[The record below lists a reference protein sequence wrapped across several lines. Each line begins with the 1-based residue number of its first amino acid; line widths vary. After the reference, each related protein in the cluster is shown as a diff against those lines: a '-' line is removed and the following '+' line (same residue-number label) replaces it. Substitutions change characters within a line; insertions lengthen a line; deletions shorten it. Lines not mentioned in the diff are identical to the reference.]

1 MGSNPYK
8 VKVRQA
14 KFCLRL
20 SQVFFSRGSPVFT
33 PLTYWEPTCFTF
45 AEALWRYLNPM
56 PLGRGPKVLSKVS
69 ANCYFR
75 HDCNHQVHSRPRNCT
90 PFTRITR
97 VLREYYV
104 RKANYAHLR
113 VTCAYLR
120 VTYLINI
127 HKQR

>member
-1 MGSNPYK
+1 MYFSVCVHLYLGLGKNCLVARRDFLSSKTVYCEDIMGITHFK
-8 VKVRQA
+8 TK
-14 KFCLRL
+14 L
-20 SQVFFSRGSPVFT
+20 
-33 PLTYWEPTCFTF
+33 
-45 AEALWRYLNPM
+45 
-56 PLGRGPKVLSKVS
+56 
-69 ANCYFR
+69 
-75 HDCNHQVHSRPRNCT
+75 HVHSRPRICT

-113 VTCAYLR
+113 VTCAHLR

>member
-1 MGSNPYK
+1 MIDRGILITIRQNTEQKLTKLACYSARKGVGVERMQFRRCPTLSNE
-8 VKVRQA
+8 
-14 KFCLRL
+14 L
-20 SQVFFSRGSPVFT
+20 
-33 PLTYWEPTCFTF
+33 
-45 AEALWRYLNPM
+45 
-56 PLGRGPKVLSKVS
+56 
-69 ANCYFR
+69 
-75 HDCNHQVHSRPRNCT
+75 HSRPRICT

>member
-1 MGSNPYK
+1 MDWAYSSIIIPQHLKENSID
-8 VKVRQA
+8 
-14 KFCLRL
+14 L
-20 SQVFFSRGSPVFT
+20 
-33 PLTYWEPTCFTF
+33 
-45 AEALWRYLNPM
+45 
-56 PLGRGPKVLSKVS
+56 
-69 ANCYFR
+69 
-75 HDCNHQVHSRPRNCT
+75 HSRPRICT

-120 VTYLINI
+120 VTHFINI